1 MSNPC
6 VLDVVDSFEL
16 FEALRPGV
24 VDVLGKRNKSR
35 RRRGS
40 VGSRHF
46 DVEDRLMVQGA
57 TANAVVVSS

>member
-1 MSNPC
+1 MGDMG
-6 VLDVVDSFEL
+6 VLAIVRGFEP
-16 FEALRPGV
+16 FEALHLGV
-24 VDVLGKRNKSR
+24 VDFLGEGDKSR
-35 RRRGS
+35 RRRRS